1 MVRPSCDIPRILREA
16 RLFPE
21 ARVLHQADHSILI
34 VLEVRD
40 ARLQL
45 REHPFDE
52 QSPAGHPWHGRTTG
66 PVGSR
71 LTGIPGLEP
80 FSFARNVISSHYV
93 SCLFGSWMNAKL
105 KPLDH
110 FTG

>member
-1 MVRPSCDIPRILREA
+1 MVRPSCDVPRILRDA

-45 REHPFDE
+45 REYPFDE
-52 QSPAGHPWHGRTTG
+52 LSPVGHRWHGRSTG

-71 LTGIPGLEP
+71 LTGIPGPEP
-80 FSFARNVISSHYV
+80 FLISKERDQ
-93 SCLFGSWMNAKL
+93 F
-105 KPLDH
+105 PLRVLPLRLMDECEAEAA
-110 FTG
+110 